1 MRISY
6 WKRLAAKVS
15 FKNTRQN
22 KNTQILIKIFGKD
35 IQTKSA
41 HLIFYMIIIRYRFY
55 KKMCLTFLNKKMK

>member
-1 MRISY
+1 
-6 WKRLAAKVS
+6 VS